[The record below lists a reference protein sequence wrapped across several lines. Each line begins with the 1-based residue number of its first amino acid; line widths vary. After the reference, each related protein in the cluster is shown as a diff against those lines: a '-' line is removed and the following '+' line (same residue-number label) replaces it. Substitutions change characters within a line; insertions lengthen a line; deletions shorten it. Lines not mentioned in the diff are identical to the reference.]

1 MAKHIQILNGPN
13 LNMLGTREPELY
25 GHDTLEDVLAQCQ
38 AVGNELGFEVSL
50 KQSNHEGQ
58 IIDWIQEARTKADG
72 IIINPA
78 GYSHTSIAFLDVLN
92 MFDGPVIEVHVSNI
106 YSRESFRH
114 HSYVSLRANG
124 VIVGCGAQGYSLA
137 MHRMGQLLAD
147 S

>member
-1 MAKHIQILNGPN
+1 M
-13 LNMLGTREPELY
+13 
-25 GHDTLEDVLAQCQ
+25 QCQ
-38 AVGNELGFEVSL
+38 AVGTELGFEVSL

-58 IIDWIQEARTKADG
+58 IIDWIQDARTKADG

-78 GYSHTSIAFLDVLN
+78 GYSHTSIAFLDALN

-124 VIVGCGAQGYSLA
+124 VIAGCGAQGYSLA